1 MTEKKEYGCYEIVR
15 IQKGEK
21 KVDFQNRLNWI

>member
-1 MTEKKEYGCYEIVR
+1 MTEKKEYGCYEIGT